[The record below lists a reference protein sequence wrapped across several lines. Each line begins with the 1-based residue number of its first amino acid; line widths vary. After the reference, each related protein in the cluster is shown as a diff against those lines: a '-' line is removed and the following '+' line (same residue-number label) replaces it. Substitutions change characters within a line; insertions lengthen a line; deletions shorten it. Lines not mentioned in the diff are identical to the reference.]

1 MSGKCIGCFVIELN
15 ISRILGKKE
24 CFFFVKFFC
33 FLSILLKSLIPDL
46 FIETA
51 GANHDF
57 CDLVRI
63 AVGRR
68 TTIFQVSTLMFSNIS
83 RNTDGGS
90 SIGHTSR
97 EIMNG
102 RGLMQT
108 SQSSFI
114 ILAFIG
120 IVGLD
125 MANMM
130 LGKPVDSSL
139 NCYKTVGFPHGQSRK
154 VGMCTSSIPVTRHGL
169 RVHGSHNPKF
179 LSNTM
184 QQKSCNP

>member
-1 MSGKCIGCFVIELN
+1 MHRLFCNRVEHFEEF
-15 ISRILGKKE
+15 RKKR
-24 CFFFVKFFC
+24 FFFVKFFC

-90 SIGHTSR
+90 SIGLTSR

-114 ILAFIG
+114 ILA
-120 IVGLD
+120 
-125 MANMM
+125 
-130 LGKPVDSSL
+130 
-139 NCYKTVGFPHGQSRK
+139 YK
-154 VGMCTSSIPVTRHGL
+154 
-169 RVHGSHNPKF
+169 N
-179 LSNTM
+179 
-184 QQKSCNP
+184 